1 MSAGKL
7 FIISGASGV
16 GKSTILAKV
25 MAARADL
32 RFSVS
37 ATTRPPRPN
46 EEEGVHYSFVS
57 RERFEEMVAS
67 GEFLEYDTHMGN
79 CYGTPIAQLEDK
91 LTYANVILDV
101 EPVGAANVLKKRK
114 DVILIFIAPPS
125 MPELARRLRGRGDT
139 SEEQVQI
146 RLRRAEW
153 EMKQTDWYDHVV
165 INDQVDACVH
175 RILKIIA
182 QYCGDK

>member
-25 MAARADL
+25 MAARKDL
-32 RFSVS
+32 QFSVS
-37 ATTRPPRPN
+37 ATTRPPRPG
-46 EEEGVHYSFVS
+46 EVEGVHYTFVS
-57 RERFEEMVAS
+57 KERFEEMVARD
-67 GEFLEYDTHMGN
+67 EFLEYDSHMGN
-79 CYGTPIAQLEDK
+79 CYGTPVAQMEEK
-91 LTYANVILDV
+91 LKYSNVILDV

-114 DVILIFIAPPS
+114 DAILIFIAPPS
-125 MPELARRLRGRGDT
+125 MQELARRLRGRGDT

-153 EMKQTDWYDHVV
+153 EMEQSDWYHHVV
-165 INDQVDACVH
+165 INDQVETCAH

-182 QYCGDK
+182 SYCGEE